1 MRRKR
6 RYHGAADQE
15 TSTTMLTLQ
24 WTIARPASRF
34 NVRVRLDPS
43 TITTTTTDENGDGDD
58 DHHQTLPDEQV
69 LQQLQH
75 SLFCAKLFDA
85 MRRELLV
92 VGSATTTT
100 TAWLTPGSSTQPP
113 PNVLVGTQHSGLSP
127 LSVIY
132 IHDGDF
138 QVMLNDEYTLQ
149 VQLVESNA
157 AAAESSDAVE
167 SPLLSHKNRRPHVE
181 TTIANES
188 GSQTPQQLR
197 ILGRV
202 LLWQAQET
210 YHRHSIRAEQTWF
223 QKQQQQQQ
231 QQQQQ
236 PKSAAAR
243 TNHPSVVPP
252 VQTKDIVTPPLLTLQ
267 TCVSLG
273 AKMLLE
279 SRIRTSI
286 RNIQDWLV
294 QSFSETVSERLTVEW
309 LLLPIFD
316 VSAQFVL
323 SFGSRW
329 YLDAHIWC
337 DELTVTRF
345 GDQGDYRKVTFHS
358 DQPFEIY
365 VKTALR

>member
-1 MRRKR
+1 M
-6 RYHGAADQE
+6 
-15 TSTTMLTLQ
+15 
-24 WTIARPASRF
+24 
-34 NVRVRLDPS
+34 
-43 TITTTTTDENGDGDD
+43 TTTTNPPPPHDVTDT
-58 DHHQTLPDEQV
+58 DHHHHQMN
-69 LQQLQH
+69 
-75 SLFCAKLFDA
+75 AA
-85 MRRELLV
+85 
-92 VGSATTTT
+92 ATTTT
-100 TAWLTPGSSTQPP
+100 TCPRHWTPTGWP
-113 PNVLVGTQHSGLSP
+113 V
-127 LSVIY
+127 Y
-132 IHDGDF
+132 
-138 QVMLNDEYTLQ
+138 
-149 VQLVESNA
+149 
-157 AAAESSDAVE
+157 
-167 SPLLSHKNRRPHVE
+167 
-181 TTIANES
+181 ES

-223 QKQQQQQQ
+223 QKQQQ

-294 QSFSETVSERLTVEW
+294 QSFSEVVSERLTVEW

-323 SFGSRW
+323 SFGSWW

-337 DELTVTRF
+337 DKLTVTRF

-365 VKTALR
+365 VKTALRRIILSHHHQNNNNNIET